1 MVRWADAAT
10 LPDVFCFATDA
21 SEAVGRLKAKPIC
34 PPGLPPARSFYE
46 LKTDEA
52 GFQCSRPTSDNANR
66 SSASQDT
73 ELACRV
79 VSPTA
84 C

>member
-21 SEAVGRLKAKPIC
+21 SGAVGRFKAKPIY
-34 PPGLPPARSFYE
+34 PTGRLPARSFYE

-52 GFQCSRPTSDNANR
+52 GFQCSRPSSDPAARSNAF
-66 SSASQDT
+66 QDT

-79 VSPTA
+79 ARPTA